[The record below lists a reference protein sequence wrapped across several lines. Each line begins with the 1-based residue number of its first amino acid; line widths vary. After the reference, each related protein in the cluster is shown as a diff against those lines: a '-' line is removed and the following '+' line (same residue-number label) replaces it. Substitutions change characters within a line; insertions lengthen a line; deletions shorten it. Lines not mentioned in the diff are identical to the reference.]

1 MQSIVYKA
9 TEQHSGR
16 AVALKKGRVSLLI
29 KNTLFQHEAAVLK
42 TLRGHPSIP
51 DVFAYDRIEH
61 FELLSMPLYDQCLD
75 DLMSESSP
83 LPVPLVL
90 RIMDQLVS
98 TPVHWLLRL
107 G

>member
-1 MQSIVYKA
+1 MTNIQSIVYKA

-16 AVALKKGRVSLLI
+16 VVALKKGRVSLLI
-29 KNTLFQHEAAVLK
+29 KHTLFQHEAAALK

-51 DVFAYDRIEH
+51 DAFAYGRIEH

-90 RIMDQLVS
+90 RIMDQLAS
-98 TPVHWLLRL
+98 TPEY
-107 G
+107 

>member
-1 MQSIVYKA
+1 MQSIVYEA

-29 KNTLFQHEAAVLK
+29 KHTLFQHEAAVLR

-61 FELLSMPLYDQCLD
+61 FELLSMPLYDRCLN

-83 LPVPLVL
+83 LSVPLVL
-90 RIMDQLVS
+90 RIMDQLVRA
-98 TPVHWLLRL
+98 P
-107 G
+107 GF